1 MFIKA
6 NKSLHILRALR
17 KEGYDRSEIHLL
29 FNTIKFY
36 SIIVMHYL
44 STLCPS
50 RIVHLYNVSWTA
62 ILKVNL
68 YTSKRVSFYDFLE
81 RQDRKFSETTL
92 FFYNASCQTV
102 QLQS

>member
-17 KEGYDRSEIHLL
+17 KEGYDRSEIDLL
-29 FNTIKFY
+29 FNTLIKFY
-36 SIIVMHYL
+36 PILVMHYL

-50 RIVHLYNVSWTA
+50 QILHLYNVSWTA

-68 YTSKRVSFYDFLE
+68 YTSKRVSVYDFLE
-81 RQDRKFSETTL
+81 RQDRKFSETKL
-92 FFYNASCQTV
+92 FF
-102 QLQS
+102 L